1 MNQKI
6 AKKTIDQR
14 REEGKSDQQIY
25 NELSEHYPNKK
36 NLALLITGTA
46 TGQDKVRYRLYN
58 NILIGLLTITLLLR
72 LWSSFLLVRAGEFPG
87 FLILIAAI
95 MPALFIYGISQY
107 LAPMYK
113 LCGILSVLGIITI
126 LATLGSGALTGEG
139 SLNKLVDLVLVV
151 PIAILSFYLAG
162 KMFPKFNPGKLQS
175 DGKDGFI
182 LS

>member
-6 AKKTIDQR
+6 AKKTI
-14 REEGKSDQQIY
+14 EEGRGAGKSDQQIY

-46 TGQDKVRYRLYN
+46 TSQDKARYRLYN

-72 LWSSFLLVRAGEFPG
+72 LLSSFLLIQTGAFPG
-87 FLILIAAI
+87 FLMIVAAI

-107 LAPMYK
+107 LAPVYK
-113 LCGILSVLGIITI
+113 LCGILSVLGIVTT
-126 LATLGSGALTGEG
+126 LATWGTGALTGDG
-139 SLNKLVDLVLVV
+139 SVNKLIDLVLVV
-151 PIAILSFYLAG
+151 PIALLSFYLAG

>member
-1 MNQKI
+1 MNQKM
-6 AKKTIDQR
+6 AKETIEQR
-14 REEGKSDQQIY
+14 RGEGKSDQQIY
-25 NELSEHYPNKK
+25 NELAEHYANKK

-46 TGQDKVRYRLYN
+46 TSEDKNRFRLYN
-58 NILIGLLTITLLLR
+58 NLLIGLLTITLLLR
-72 LWSSFLLVRAGEFPG
+72 LLSSFQLVQAGEFPG
-87 FLILIAAI
+87 FLIIVAAI
-95 MPALFIYGISQY
+95 MPALFIYGISQH

-126 LATLGSGALTGEG
+126 LATWGTGALTGEG

-175 DGKDGFI
+175 DGKDGYI
-182 LS
+182 LG